1 MEVLLHPRT
10 QQTLEAFL
18 KKKPHTILLTGQR
31 GVGKDTV
38 AKWYVA
44 RLLNIEPSKL
54 ADYPYYKHIA
64 EDASISIEHVREIT
78 AFLKLIT
85 PGKAGIRRVI
95 HISDADTMTNEAQN
109 ALLKTLE
116 EPPADT
122 CIILTASQPQKLLR
136 TIHSRMQACEVI
148 CPQSAVIKEYF
159 SREFSASNEIDK
171 MILLS
176 AGLPGLTHAL
186 LAEEE
191 HPLIGQIDI
200 AKQFIV
206 ADQYQRLT
214 MIETLAKEQ
223 ATITDLLW
231 AMDRIAQIGQRAA
244 ASKKQSQQVKR
255 WQSCREAISHSESS
269 TRSGVNKK
277 LILTDLALQI

>member
-10 QQTLEAFL
+10 QKTLEAFL
-18 KKKPHTILLTGQR
+18 QKKPHTILLTGQR
-31 GVGKDTV
+31 GVGKDTI

-44 RLLNIEPSKL
+44 KLLNIEPGKL

-78 AFLKLIT
+78 AFLKLVT
-85 PGKAGIRRVI
+85 PGEAGIRRVI
-95 HISDADTMTNEAQN
+95 HISDADNMTNEAQN

-122 CIILTASQPQKLLR
+122 CIILTASQPKRLLR
-136 TIHSRMQACEVI
+136 TIHSRTQACEVI
-148 CPQSAVIKEYF
+148 CPPLTVIKKYF
-159 SREFSASNEIDK
+159 AHEFPSSNEVDK

-186 LAEEE
+186 LAEDE
-191 HPLIGQIDI
+191 HPLTGLIAT

-206 ADQYQRLT
+206 ADQYRRLT
-214 MIETLAKEQ
+214 MIETLVKEQ

-231 AMDRIAQIGQRAA
+231 AMDRIAQLGQRAA
-244 ASKKQSQQVKR
+244 ASKEQSQQVKR
-255 WQSCREAISHSESS
+255 WQSCREAIAQSESS